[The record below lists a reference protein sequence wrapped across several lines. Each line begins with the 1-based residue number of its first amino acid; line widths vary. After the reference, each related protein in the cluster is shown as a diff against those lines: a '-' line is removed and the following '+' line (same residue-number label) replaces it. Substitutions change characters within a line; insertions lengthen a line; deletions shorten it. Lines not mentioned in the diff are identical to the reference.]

1 LHERSVPER
10 PSATEERLSS
20 RLFLA
25 LSPHLPRAG
34 QPAPLPVLAPFEEL
48 AVPRSRGRGILTAT
62 WYPATGPATGP
73 TARAA
78 VLLLHP
84 WVAWGRAY
92 FHHRGRI
99 QALRAAG
106 YHTLALDLP
115 GFGGSGAPAGFYD
128 RDVEDG
134 LSFLRRRVGSL
145 PLHLWGV
152 SAGGVW
158 AHPALGRTRDV
169 TGAVF
174 EDVSPHLIEW
184 SWRMEKLKR
193 PAFLVLRTLFPTSY
207 RLMDVRRFAPS
218 LELGAVAYISGEKDP
233 GVLPWET
240 EELARLAGGRS
251 LIVPG
256 AGHLGAIKLAQAEV
270 LKLALD
276 TFREAES
283 ARTRCRSHTCTV
295 ASA

>member
-1 LHERSVPER
+1 
-10 PSATEERLSS
+10 
-20 RLFLA
+20 
-25 LSPHLPRAG
+25 
-34 QPAPLPVLAPFEEL
+34 
-48 AVPRSRGRGILTAT
+48 
-62 WYPATGPATGP
+62 
-73 TARAA
+73 
-78 VLLLHP
+78 
-84 WVAWGRAY
+84 
-92 FHHRGRI
+92 
-99 QALRAAG
+99 
-106 YHTLALDLP
+106 
-115 GFGGSGAPAGFYD
+115 
-128 RDVEDG
+128 
-134 LSFLRRRVGSL
+134 GSL

-152 SAGGVW
+152 SSGGVW
-158 AHPALGRTRDV
+158 AHPALGRTHDV

-233 GVLPWET
+233 GVLPRET

-276 TFREAES
+276 TFRAAEERREMPSNRLAAGSAAQLSNRRREAS
-283 ARTRCRSHTCTV
+283 
-295 ASA
+295 

>member
-1 LHERSVPER
+1 LRERPFPER
-10 PSATEERLSS
+10 PSSAEERLSS

-25 LSPHLPRAG
+25 LSPHLARAA
-34 QPAPLPVLAPFEEL
+34 QPAPLPALAPFEEIE
-48 AVPRSRGRGILTAT
+48 VPRSRGPGILTAT
-62 WYPATGPATGP
+62 WYPAAVPERPA
-73 TARAA
+73 ARGA

-106 YHTLALDLP
+106 YHALTLDLP

-134 LSFLRRRVGSL
+134 LAFLRRRVGSL

-152 SAGGVW
+152 SAGGAW
-158 AHPALGRTRDV
+158 AHPALARSRDV

-193 PAFLVLRTLFPTSY
+193 PGFLILRSLFPTSY
-207 RLMDVRRFAPS
+207 RLMDARRSAPF
-218 LELGAVAYISGEKDP
+218 LELGAVAYISGGKDP
-233 GVLPWET
+233 GVLPRET
-240 EELARLAGGRS
+240 EELGRLAGGRS

-276 TFREAES
+276 TFRAAES
-283 ARTRCRSHTCTV
+283 NRTRCRSQTRTV
-295 ASA
+295 ASP

>member
-1 LHERSVPER
+1 MHERSVPQR
-10 PSATEERLSS
+10 PSAAEERLSS

-25 LSPHLPRAG
+25 LSPHLPRAV
-34 QPAPLPVLAPFEEL
+34 QPAPLPALAPFEEL
-48 AVPRSRGRGILTAT
+48 AVPRSRGPGVLTAT
-62 WYPATGPATGP
+62 WYPAVSSGSPA
-73 TARAA
+73 ARGA

-99 QALRAAG
+99 QALRGAG
-106 YHTLALDLP
+106 YHALALDLP

-134 LSFLRRRVGSL
+134 LAFLRRRIGSL

-152 SAGGVW
+152 SSGGVW
-158 AHPALGRTRDV
+158 AHPALARTRDV

-184 SWRMEKLKR
+184 SWRMEKLKS
-193 PAFLVLRTLFPTSY
+193 PAFLVLRTLFPASY
-207 RLMDVRRFAPS
+207 RLLDVRRFAPH

-233 GVLPWET
+233 GVLPRET
-240 EELARLAGGRS
+240 EEVSRLAGGRA
-251 LIVPG
+251 LVVPG

-295 ASA
+295 ASP

>member
-1 LHERSVPER
+1 MRETPFPER
-10 PSATEERLSS
+10 PSAAEERLSS
-20 RLFLA
+20 RLFRV
-25 LSPHLPRAG
+25 LSPHLPRTA
-34 QPAPLPVLAPFEEL
+34 QPVPLPALAPFEEL
-48 AVPRSRGRGILTAT
+48 AVPRSRGPGILTAT
-62 WYPATGPATGP
+62 WYPSEHPARG
-73 TARAA
+73 A

-84 WVAWGRAY
+84 WVTWGRAY

-106 YHTLALDLP
+106 YHALALDLP

-134 LSFLRRRVGSL
+134 LSFLRRRVDSL

-152 SAGGVW
+152 SAGGAW
-158 AHPALGRTRDV
+158 AHPALARTRDV

-193 PAFLVLRTLFPTSY
+193 PAFLVLRTLFATSY
-207 RLMDVRRFAPS
+207 RLMDARRFAPF
-218 LELGAVAYISGEKDP
+218 LGLGAVTYISGERDR
-233 GVLPWET
+233 GVLPRDT

-251 LIVPG
+251 LIVPD

-276 TFREAES
+276 TFGDAES
-283 ARTRCRSHTCTV
+283 ARAPTSKSSPCGTRSSPGAR
-295 ASA
+295 